1 MFDILVINMGEKDK
15 IIPIGSDHA
24 GFELKQYLID
34 NLSNTGFEFKDFG
47 TYSTE
52 SVDYPDFIH
61 PVAKSV
67 NDGLFER
74 GIVICGSGQGANMTA
89 NKHQKI
95 RSALCWDKE
104 QAKLSRQHNNANIIA
119 LPGRFV
125 NFDTAV
131 EMVKIF
137 FSTEFEGGRHEKRV
151 EKIPLKNINL

>member
-1 MFDILVINMGEKDK
+1 MSENSS
-15 IIPIGSDHA
+15 IIPIGSDHG
-24 GFELKQYLID
+24 GFELKQYLIK
-34 NLSNTGFEFKDFG
+34 NLSEAGYKFKDFG

-52 SVDYPDFIH
+52 SADYPDYIH

-67 NDGLFER
+67 NDSIYEK

-89 NKHQKI
+89 NKYQKI
-95 RSALCWDKE
+95 RSALCWDIE
-104 QAKLSRQHNNANIIA
+104 QAKLTREHNNANIIA

-137 FSTEFEGGRHEKRV
+137 FNTGFEGGRHQMRID
-151 EKIPLKNINL
+151 KIPIKD